1 MVRRNIS
8 HVLLDATQKKL
19 GEWAE
24 KVKGAVE
31 LKQEEL
37 LTYEGKKQQLI
48 SELKE
53 AHEKGVP
60 IRELARITG
69 ISNAT
74 LGRWIKELKEKE
86 KLKHV
91 EQTTPETA

>member
-24 KVKGAVE
+24 KVKSTVE
-31 LKQEEL
+31 LKQQEL
-37 LTYEGKKQQLI
+37 LTYEEKKQQLI

-74 LGRWIKELKEKE
+74 LGRWIKEAKGK
-86 KLKHV
+86 KLEHA
-91 EQTTPETA
+91 EQTSSETA

>member
-1 MVRRNIS
+1 MVRRNIA

-19 GEWAE
+19 AEWSE

-31 LKQEEL
+31 LKQQEL

-53 AHEKGVP
+53 AYEKGVS

-74 LGRWIKELKEKE
+74 LGRWIKEAQEKE
-86 KLKHV
+86 KQQSA
-91 EQTTPETA
+91 ERPS

>member
-1 MVRRNIS
+1 MRRNIS

-24 KVKGAVE
+24 K
-31 LKQEEL
+31 
-37 LTYEGKKQQLI
+37 TYEEKKQQLI
-48 SELKE
+48 FKLKE
-53 AHEKGVP
+53 AHEKGVS
-60 IRELARITG
+60 IREFARITG

-86 KLKHV
+86 KQQSA
-91 EQTTPETA
+91 ERPP

>member
-19 GEWAE
+19 SEWAE
-24 KVKGAVE
+24 KVKSAVN

-37 LTYEGKKQQLI
+37 KTYEEKKQQLI

-74 LGRWIKELKEKE
+74 LGRWIKEAKEKE
-86 KLKHV
+86 KQQSA
-91 EQTTPETA
+91 ESERPS

>member
-1 MVRRNIS
+1 MRRNIS

-19 GEWAE
+19 SEWAE
-24 KVKGAVE
+24 KVKGTVE
-31 LKQEEL
+31 LKQQEL
-37 LTYEGKKQQLI
+37 LTYEQKKQQLI

-74 LGRWIKELKEKE
+74 LGRWIKEAKEKE
-86 KLKHV
+86 TKQNG
-91 EQTTPETA
+91 EGQASQT

>member
-8 HVLLDATQKKL
+8 HVLLGATQKAL
-19 GEWAE
+19 SEWSE
-24 KVKGAVE
+24 KVKGAIEQKQQE
-31 LKQEEL
+31 LRSYEE
-37 LTYEGKKQQLI
+37 KKQQLI
-48 SELKE
+48 SELIK

-74 LGRWIKELKEKE
+74 LGRWIKEAKGK
-86 KLKHV
+86 KLEHA
-91 EQTTPETA
+91 EQTSSETA